1 MKTRRSYL
9 RKTVVLTLMMFA
21 IMTVMITRMA
31 YVQLVKADE
40 LSEAVVTK
48 SIRTY
53 VEPAS
58 RGTITDRNGT
68 VLAYDVPC
76 YMLEFD
82 YYEWDRKN
90 QNDVILRLCGILADR
105 DASWNDNLPLSEEP
119 PYSYTYA
126 SRESGA
132 GKKLMKFMDERKWD
146 REIPASRFFA
156 LMCDR
161 YGISEEL
168 TSHEKRMII
177 GVRYYMEDCQFSS
190 YNSPI
195 TIATDVDIDVIAMIS
210 AESAFLPG
218 VGVRASSVR
227 VYGSEGLLSH
237 VLGRVALI
245 SSEEYKQKKDQG
257 YGLTDM
263 IGKDGLEKGLESYL
277 RGVDGVRAV
286 EVDRSTGE
294 LLEGYM
300 LEDPDPGDLCVLTVD
315 MELQEVTERALA
327 ETLQSLNDARDEK
340 DPVEGGAAVV
350 ISVKTGEILAM
361 ASYPTYDLST
371 YVRDLAEKSSDP
383 LRPYYN
389 RATMGLYSPG
399 STFKMATAL
408 AALEEGVITPKTTIK
423 DEGVYMFYAPTYTPG
438 CWIWNDYHAT
448 HGTINVSDAIK
459 YSCNYFFYETGRLLG
474 IERLNKYAEML
485 GLGQKTGIE
494 LTDEK
499 AGNLAGP
506 ESREK
511 NGGAKWKPS
520 ETIQAAIGQTEQQF
534 TPVQIASY
542 IATLVSGGKRYQPHL
557 LLSRTDG
564 SDGTV
569 FDTPLDLTDY
579 EFSKS
584 SIDAIKKGMKGV
596 VTEDG
601 TASKYFRDFPI
612 EVGGKTG
619 SAQTQT
625 GRSANGVFVSFAPY
639 DDPEIAV
646 CVVGEHAGSGGS
658 VAPVCI
664 AIYDKYFGLGL
675 SETDETGEPAAT
687 AAAAE

>member
-1 MKTRRSYL
+1 
-9 RKTVVLTLMMFA
+9 
-21 IMTVMITRMA
+21 
-31 YVQLVKADE
+31 
-40 LSEAVVTK
+40 
-48 SIRTY
+48 
-53 VEPAS
+53 
-58 RGTITDRNGT
+58 
-68 VLAYDVPC
+68 
-76 YMLEFD
+76 
-82 YYEWDRKN
+82 
-90 QNDVILRLCGILADR
+90 
-105 DASWNDNLPLSEEP
+105 
-119 PYSYTYA
+119 
-126 SRESGA
+126 
-132 GKKLMKFMDERKWD
+132 
-146 REIPASRFFA
+146 
-156 LMCDR
+156 
-161 YGISEEL
+161 
-168 TSHEKRMII
+168 
-177 GVRYYMEDCQFSS
+177 
-190 YNSPI
+190 
-195 TIATDVDIDVIAMIS
+195 
-210 AESAFLPG
+210 
-218 VGVRASSVR
+218 
-227 VYGSEGLLSH
+227 
-237 VLGRVALI
+237 
-245 SSEEYKQKKDQG
+245 
-257 YGLTDM
+257 M
-263 IGKDGLEKGLESYL
+263 IGKDGLEKGLEGYL
-277 RGVDGVRAV
+277 RGIDGVRAV
-286 EVDRSTGE
+286 EVNRTTGE
-294 LLEGYM
+294 LITEYM
-300 LEDPDPGDLCVLTVD
+300 LEDPDPGDTCVLTID
-315 MELQEVTERALA
+315 TELQEVTERALA
-327 ETLQSLNDARDEK
+327 ETLQQLDSEREDSDR
-340 DPVEGGAAVV
+340 VEGGAAVV

-361 ASYPTYDLST
+361 ASYPTYSLST
-371 YVRDLAEKSSDP
+371 YVEDLAEKSADP

-438 CWIWNDYHAT
+438 CWIWNDYKRT

-459 YSCNYFFYETGRLLG
+459 YSCNYFFFETGRLLG

-564 SDGTV
+564 ADGTV
-569 FDTPLDLTDY
+569 SDTPLDLLDY

-584 SIDAIKKGMKGV
+584 SIEAIKKGMKGV

-619 SAQTQT
+619 SAQTQKD
-625 GRSANGVFVSFAPY
+625 RSANGVFVSFAPY

-664 AIYDKYFGLGL
+664 AIYDRYFGLGL
-675 SETDETGEPAAT
+675 FEEEEPAPETPPAG
-687 AAAAE
+687 